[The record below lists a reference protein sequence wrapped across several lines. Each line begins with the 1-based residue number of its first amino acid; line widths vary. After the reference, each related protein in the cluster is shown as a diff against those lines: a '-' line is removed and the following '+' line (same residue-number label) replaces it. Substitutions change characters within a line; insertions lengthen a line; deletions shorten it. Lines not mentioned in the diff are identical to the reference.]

1 MVIEGQRMVG
11 GETVIAD
18 RLAQEPP
25 RQGFAQ

>member
-18 RLAQEPP
+18 RMAQEVP
-25 RQGFAQ
+25 RQGVAQ

>member
-18 RLAQEPP
+18 RLTQEAP
-25 RQGFAQ
+25 RQGVAQ